1 VIIKP
6 SVVNTRLQVVTINLS
21 VVIIGLDP
29 MI

>member
-6 SVVNTRLQVVTINLS
+6 SVVNTRLPVVTINLS